1 MSDAP
6 AKGPSIQRVSS
17 QDSSPRTGSIA
28 GFLHRSR
35 ILEGAAR
42 VFASRGARQVSVEDL
57 LEASSVSRRTFYK
70 YFRSKEDV
78 LQALHTVSVQYLL
91 DRTRQA
97 LDEASGLPGKLEC
110 FVDTYLSFNRTDL
123 ELFRVLQAE
132 ALRPDSP
139 LAPTRARVVEALAE
153 LLADEVQAVHGRRP
167 DRFLMMGLLSG
178 LTGVSVQL
186 HALGSVTPAQCARA
200 RRAMLRI
207 LQSGLAPEGGPVP
220 PLPLEPPRSRSP
232 RAASSAAASAPG
244 AKAKR
249 GGAKHEPRRP

>member
-6 AKGPSIQRVSS
+6 AKGRSIQRVSS
-17 QDSSPRTGSIA
+17 LDSSPRTGSIA
-28 GFLHRSR
+28 SFLHRSR
-35 ILEGAAR
+35 ILEGAAK
-42 VFASRGARQVSVEDL
+42 VFATRGARQVSVEDL

-78 LQALHTVSVQYLL
+78 LEALHAVSVQYLL

-97 LDEASGLPGKLEC
+97 LDEASGLPRKLEC

-139 LAPTRARVVEALAE
+139 LAPTRARVVDALAE
-153 LLADEVQAVHGRRP
+153 LLTDEVQAVHGHRP
-167 DRFLMMGLLSG
+167 DRFVMLGLLSG

-186 HALGSVTPAQCARA
+186 HAQGKVTPAQCARA
-200 RRAMLRI
+200 RLAMLRI
-207 LQSGLAPEGGPVP
+207 LQAGLAPEGGPVP
-220 PLPLEPPRSRSP
+220 PLPLEPPRSRST
-232 RAASSAAASAPG
+232 RAARPAPR
-244 AKAKR
+244 KR
-249 GGAKHEPRRP
+249 RGS